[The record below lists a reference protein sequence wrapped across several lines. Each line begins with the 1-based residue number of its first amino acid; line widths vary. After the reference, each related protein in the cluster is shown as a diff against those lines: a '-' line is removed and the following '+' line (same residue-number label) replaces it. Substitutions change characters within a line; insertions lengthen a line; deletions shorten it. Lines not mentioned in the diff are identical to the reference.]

1 MKSEMIKTR
10 DDFKALSAL
19 SLKSAVCVLDTET
32 TGFHAYKADK
42 PFLLQMYF
50 PDINSEVV
58 FLIPLLNYGVKEDL
72 EKIELTQEEIKAFL
86 SDIFVF
92 WFAEDK
98 KELIG
103 HNLKFDMHMLL
114 EFLQLK
120 EYKKSTDIKCRFV
133 DTLPLTRIVKN
144 NLFSYSLK
152 NLGEYFDLKSQKDDA
167 VEAFFEETKIAKAKR
182 KYKEVPASIMNNYA
196 FWDVVCTYELYE
208 TVQQEALK
216 LAKRCCSGKNLFSVL
231 EDEIAVTKILF
242 FMERRGVTVDLR
254 HLEACIKHY
263 SEKESLL
270 EFKFIAL
277 TGEEYVSSVKHLEPI
292 LKKFGLEL
300 WVNPSTGNAS
310 ASETVL
316 KKLKHPLTDLILEIR
331 GIKKLVST
339 YLEPLQNFIGHDGK
353 IHTNFLQTGAAS
365 LRMSCMSPNLQNFP
379 RQTDEGFDV
388 RAIIKGTGHNTL
400 LSVDFAAQE
409 LRTILDLAGEKEH
422 IQLVK
427 KGKDLHQ
434 HNANI
439 IKCDRTKAKSIIFA
453 KNYGAGAGTIAANL
467 NISFDEAQKLV
478 EKFDA
483 AMPNVKKF
491 VKKTNN
497 FAKAKGYILTSY
509 GNPLFINKDFFY
521 KAGNFLIQGTGAIMT
536 KKALIAWDTLACKYN
551 DLYPVIAIHDEILA
565 EVSDESLAIEKEQEF
580 LDCFRNS
587 YASKNGLGMDA
598 EYSMFMDSWKKT

>member
-1 MKSEMIKTR
+1 
-10 DDFKALSAL
+10 
-19 SLKSAVCVLDTET
+19 
-32 TGFHAYKADK
+32 
-42 PFLLQMYF
+42 
-50 PDINSEVV
+50 
-58 FLIPLLNYGVKEDL
+58 
-72 EKIELTQEEIKAFL
+72 
-86 SDIFVF
+86 
-92 WFAEDK
+92 
-98 KELIG
+98 
-103 HNLKFDMHMLL
+103 
-114 EFLQLK
+114 
-120 EYKKSTDIKCRFV
+120 
-133 DTLPLTRIVKN
+133 
-144 NLFSYSLK
+144 
-152 NLGEYFDLKSQKDDA
+152 
-167 VEAFFEETKIAKAKR
+167 
-182 KYKEVPASIMNNYA
+182 
-196 FWDVVCTYELYE
+196 
-208 TVQQEALK
+208 
-216 LAKRCCSGKNLFSVL
+216 
-231 EDEIAVTKILF
+231 
-242 FMERRGVTVDLR
+242 
-254 HLEACIKHY
+254 
-263 SEKESLL
+263 
-270 EFKFIAL
+270 
-277 TGEEYVSSVKHLEPI
+277 
-292 LKKFGLEL
+292 
-300 WVNPSTGNAS
+300 
-310 ASETVL
+310 
-316 KKLKHPLTDLILEIR
+316 
-331 GIKKLVST
+331 
-339 YLEPLQNFIGHDGK
+339 
-353 IHTNFLQTGAAS
+353 
-365 LRMSCMSPNLQNFP
+365 MSPNLQNFP

-536 KKALIAWDTLACKYN
+536 KKALIAWDKLACKYN

-580 LDCFRNS
+580 LDCFRSS
-587 YASKNGLGMDA
+587 YVPKNGLGMDA